1 MENRI
6 FDQKSGGCTD
16 TKQGNNTF
24 GGRGDIGDRSTN
36 LIRLIGAERVSRRD
50 FRYEGTFYV
59 TEDGETFDK
68 EYVDT
73 QKPQRTGVSFYE
85 VSNWIYNERKQ
96 LYEPIIRRIVMIKN
110 TNIQLSM
117 DL

>member
-1 MENRI
+1 MENRVC
-6 FDQKSGGCTD
+6 DQKIRKRID
-16 TKQGNNTF
+16 AMQNHDAHR
-24 GGRGDIGDRSTN
+24 GRGDIGDRSTI
-36 LIRLIGAERVSRRD
+36 LTKLIGVERVSRRD
-50 FRYEGTFYV
+50 FQYEGTYYV

-73 QKPQRTGVSFYE
+73 QKPQRTGISFYE

-96 LYEPIIRRIVMIKN
+96 MYEPIIRRIVMIKKTN
-110 TNIQLSM
+110 TQLSL

>member
-1 MENRI
+1 MGNRI
-6 FDQKSGGCTD
+6 CNQEARRHHEK
-16 TKQGNNTF
+16 KQNDETYN
-24 GGRGDIGDRSTN
+24 RGEIGDRASN
-36 LIRLIGAERVSRRD
+36 LVKLIGAERVSRRE
-50 FRYEGTFYV
+50 FQYEGTYYV
-59 TEDGETFDK
+59 TEDGETYDK

-73 QKPQRTGVSFYE
+73 HKPLRTGINFYE

-110 TNIQLSM
+110 TNTQLSL